1 MTKPFVQYKDVHKSF
16 GDVEV
21 LKGIDLDIM
30 PGEKV
35 AVIGPSGS
43 GKTTIIRMLMTLE
56 EPTSG
61 SIIVDGENLWQ
72 VERNGELVRAKE
84 SHLREVR
91 GSIGMVF
98 QHFNLFP
105 HMTILE
111 NCMTA
116 PINVKKED
124 KKEARERSIEM
135 LEKVGLGDK
144 LDNYPNQ
151 LSGGQKQRVAMAR
164 ALVMRPKIMLF
175 DEVTSALDPELV
187 EEVLEVI
194 RDLALINVKKED
206 KKEARERSIEM
217 LEKVG
222 LGDKLDNYPNQL
234 SGGQKQRVAM
244 ARALVM
250 RPKIMLFDEVTS
262 ALDPEL
268 VEEVLEVIR
277 DLAEDGDM
285 AMVLVTH
292 EMEFALDIADRVVFL
307 DKGVIA
313 ESGPP
318 SQVLEHSK
326 NERLQSFLRRFRR

>member
-1 MTKPFVQYKDVHKSF
+1 MTKPIVTYEDVTKSF

-21 LKGIDLDIM
+21 LKGINLDIQ
-30 PGEKV
+30 PAEKV

-43 GKTTIIRMLMTLE
+43 GKTTLIRMLMTLE
-56 EPTSG
+56 QPTSG
-61 SIIVDGENLWQ
+61 AIIVDGKNLWQ
-72 VERNGELVRAKE
+72 MEVNGRLVDADEK
-84 SHLREVR
+84 HLSEVR
-91 GSIGMVF
+91 GDIGMVF

-111 NCMTA
+111 NCMMA
-116 PINVKKED
+116 PVQVKKED
-124 KKEARERSIEM
+124 KKSARKRSIEM

-194 RDLALINVKKED
+194 RDIALEG
-206 KKEARERSIEM
+206 E
-217 LEKVG
+217 
-222 LGDKLDNYPNQL
+222 
-234 SGGQKQRVAM
+234 
-244 ARALVM
+244 
-250 RPKIMLFDEVTS
+250 
-262 ALDPEL
+262 
-268 VEEVLEVIR
+268 
-277 DLAEDGDM
+277 M

-292 EMEFALDIADRVVFL
+292 EMEFALDIADRVLFL

-313 ESGPP
+313 ESGTP
-318 SQVLEHSK
+318 SEVIEHSQ
-326 NERLQSFLRRFRR
+326 NERLQSFLRRFRS